1 MVVSVMKRARR
12 VVAPCVVAA
21 MAASMGGCVGG
32 SGDSA
37 AALGGGGGGGFV
49 IDDASGEPGDFADG
63 NGAMPVP
70 SDASGP
76 NMPICEP
83 GLDLPNGIPPSIPM
97 GPAQGPTPRTGNV
110 PWLPWTAG
118 HPIAVHGD
126 QVLALDID
134 NGTLVRI
141 DRATM
146 KVVATL
152 AVGKRPR
159 SMVVAENGTAYIALQ
174 DGGAVARVDA
184 GGKLLAPWQVG
195 GEPMSVALTPNG
207 AHLLVAIA
215 GSRVL
220 RWLDVNSGVT
230 VATAATGPHPTAVA
244 TTADRVYLSDRLGN
258 PRSFALAPMPS
269 SPALVPTEHTMQG
282 RGMVGACGSD
292 QGTGLVR
299 SLALAPEPQSTQG
312 VFAVHLQVASGTVET
327 SILQA
332 MGCSESGGAYGAGGD
347 CKLPRRPAEV
357 AVSGLNVG
365 QALSGTHTAFVGTKE
380 TNLASKFDQPSD
392 IVAHPTHKLLLVT
405 ATGTD
410 NVLVLRFDD
419 NSGLTPMAEL
429 TVGKA
434 PSGIALS
441 PDGKTAYV
449 LNAHD
454 YTVGAV
460 PLGGVLGFGN
470 GDPLTIGQAQTVS
483 IGVDPLPEQLRL
495 GRRIFT
501 YARNPGL
508 SKDGQFACATC
519 HLDGAE
525 DGQTWFVAGGPRQT
539 PALAERLAGTGPFNW
554 GGTHDVLTDNMKET
568 IGRMGGQG
576 LTKVEI
582 DALEAFLLKGLRAPR
597 NPNVAA
603 ALTPSQAAG
612 KAIFDDPKVGCGT
625 CHVGGKTN
633 GLSFDVGTMSEADY
647 TVHAKGLGQDVK
659 GVAYDTP
666 SLVGLFATA
675 PYLHDGSAKTLD
687 DVFKLS
693 DAGKMGNT
701 SGLSSQQRAD
711 LKAYLLTL

>member
-1 MVVSVMKRARR
+1 MRLSDLRRARGAL
-12 VVAPCVVAA
+12 VPLALAA
-21 MAASMGGCVGG
+21 TLVGCE
-32 SGDSA
+32 
-37 AALGGGGGGGFV
+37 GGGVANGGGGFV
-49 IDDASGEPGDFADG
+49 FDSDTSVGTSNSG
-63 NGAMPVP
+63 NGFEGDANGAKPAA
-70 SDASGP
+70 SDAFAS
-76 NMPICEP
+76 NTPICEP
-83 GLDLPNGIPPSIPM
+83 GLDLPNGVPPSIPM

-110 PWLPWTAG
+110 SWLPWTAG
-118 HPIAVHGD
+118 HPIAVHGE

-146 KVVATL
+146 KVVATV

-174 DGGAVARVDA
+174 DDGAVARVDA

-215 GSRVL
+215 GSREL
-220 RWLDVNSGVT
+220 RWLDVGTGTT

-244 TTADRVYLSDRLGN
+244 TTADTVYLSDRLGN
-258 PRSFALAPMPS
+258 PRSFAV
-269 SPALVPTEHTMQG
+269 VPTPGATPSAKDHTLQG

-299 SLALAPEPQSTQG
+299 SLALAPEPQSSQG

-332 MGCSESGGAYGAGGD
+332 MGCSDSGGAYGGGGD

-357 AVSGLNVG
+357 AISGLNVG
-365 QALSGTHTAFVGTKE
+365 QALTGTRTAFVGTKE

-434 PSGIALS
+434 PSGIALA

-460 PLGGVLGFGN
+460 PLAGVLAFGN

-525 DGQTWFVAGGPRQT
+525 DGQVWFVAGGPRQT
-539 PALAERLAGTGPFNW
+539 PALAGRLAGSAPFNW

-568 IGRMGGQG
+568 IGRMGGVG
-576 LTKVEI
+576 LTQVEI
-582 DALEAFLLKGLRAPR
+582 DALEAFLLQGLRAPR

-612 KAIFDDPKVGCGT
+612 KAIFDDPKVGCGS

-633 GLSFDVGTMSEADY
+633 GLSFDVGTMSEADF
-647 TVHAKGLGQDVK
+647 TVHAKVLGQDVK

-687 DVFKLS
+687 DVLKLS

-701 SGLSSQQRAD
+701 AGLSKQQRED